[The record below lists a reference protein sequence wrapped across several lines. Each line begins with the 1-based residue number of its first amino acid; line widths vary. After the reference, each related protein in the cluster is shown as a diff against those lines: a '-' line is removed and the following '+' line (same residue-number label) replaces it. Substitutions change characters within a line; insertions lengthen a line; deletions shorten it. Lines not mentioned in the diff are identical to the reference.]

1 MYVSILVVVSN
12 LHLIVV
18 LLTVYYVSTIQQITQ
33 IYIYKYVQCVNLD
46 IVTNYQHVYNK
57 YAVLHIVS
65 YVLHGNNNLIYVFN
79 VNKDI
84 I

>member
-18 LLTVYYVSTIQQITQ
+18 LLTVYYVSTIQPITH
-33 IYIYKYVQCVNLD
+33 IYKYVQCVNLD

-57 YAVLHIVS
+57 YAVLHIAS
-65 YVLHGNNNLIYVFN
+65 YVHHGSSNLIYVFN
-79 VNKDI
+79 VSKDI